1 MISREKN
8 TNVDFFFLNE
18 KKTHKSTQ
26 RTVSIVI
33 SDCAVMTGQMM
44 ERKDNGG
51 AHTAVNVT
59 ISI

>member
-1 MISREKN
+1 MLI
-8 TNVDFFFLNE
+8 FFFLMK

-33 SDCAVMTGQMM
+33 SDYAVMIGQMM

>member
-1 MISREKN
+1 MLI
-8 TNVDFFFLNE
+8 FFFFM
-18 KKTHKSTQ
+18 KKRPINLH
-26 RTVSIVI
+26 RSIVI

>member
-1 MISREKN
+1 MLI
-8 TNVDFFFLNE
+8 FFLNE
-18 KKTHKSTQ
+18 KKKTHKSTQ

>member
-1 MISREKN
+1 MLI
-8 TNVDFFFLNE
+8 FFFFFNE

-44 ERKDNGG
+44 EKIKR
-51 AHTAVNVT
+51 
-59 ISI
+59 